1 MVSNE
6 ETSKSILNEMC
17 DYMLYGKM
25 MIHSLKYKLKELE
38 NNMDLT
44 CSKSSVLMNDRGAT
58 KEDDEFVF
66 PNDKQDIVL
75 PNDKQ
80 DIVLPN
86 DKQDIVLS
94 NDKQDIFLPKE
105 CKIGIEKDV
114 VTKQE
119 LILQQQKPPEHKKSS
134 MFFPKQKDSL
144 FWCFYIAKHGFSK
157 YEFPNTTSFENEK
170 TIKYECIY
178 KLREKKE
185 LLKAKK
191 VKNIKEDVEDDL
203 GSKEK
208 ITMKTFL
215 ALCIVENLNV
225 LYIHKRKCFHIHSND
240 ADPWHVIHC
249 IDKPYTKYAYETN
262 VTVEQLES
270 YKTEYFKW
278 ENYDKPLKAASAYKV
293 EELVQMYK
301 QLTPDK
307 PLDKKQGK
315 KELYEWLVMKL

>member
-6 ETSKSILNEMC
+6 VNTKSILNGMC

-25 MIHSLKYKLKELE
+25 MIHSFKYKLKDLA

-44 CSKSSVLMNDRGAT
+44 SSSFSVLTNDTVTT
-58 KEDDEFVF
+58 KEHDDIVF
-66 PNDKQDIVL
+66 SNDDKQDIVL
-75 PNDKQ
+75 S
-80 DIVLPN
+80 N

-94 NDKQDIFLPKE
+94 NDKQDIVLSNDKPDIFLPKE
-105 CKIGIEKDV
+105 CKIGIEDV
-114 VTKQE
+114 VTEQE
-119 LILQQQKPPEHKKSS
+119 PVLPQQKQQEHKKSS

-225 LYIHKRKCFHIHSND
+225 LYIHKRKCFCIHSND
-240 ADPWHVIHC
+240 ADSWHVVHC

-262 VTVEQLES
+262 VTVERLES

-293 EELVQMYK
+293 EELVQMCK

-307 PLDKKQGK
+307 PLDKKLGK
-315 KELYEWLVMKL
+315 KELYELLLVHF

>member
-1 MVSNE
+1 
-6 ETSKSILNEMC
+6 
-17 DYMLYGKM
+17 MLYGKM
-25 MIHSLKYKLKELE
+25 MIHSLKYKLKDLA

-44 CSKSSVLMNDRGAT
+44 SSSFSVLTNDTVTT
-58 KEDDEFVF
+58 KEHD
-66 PNDKQDIVL
+66 DIVFS
-75 PNDKQ
+75 NDN
-80 DIVLPN
+80 P
-86 DKQDIVLS
+86 DIVLS
-94 NDKQDIFLPKE
+94 NDKQDVVFSTDKQNIFLPKE
-105 CKIGIEKDV
+105 CKIGIEEDV
-114 VTKQE
+114 VTEQE
-119 LILQQQKPPEHKKSS
+119 PVLPQQKQQEHKKSS

-203 GSKEK
+203 GSKDK

-225 LYIHKRKCFHIHSND
+225 LYIHKRKCFCIHTND
-240 ADPWHVIHC
+240 TDPWHVIHC

-293 EELVQMYK
+293 EELVQMCK

-307 PLDKKQGK
+307 PPDKKLGK
-315 KELYEWLVMKL
+315 KELYELLLLHL

>member
-1 MVSNE
+1 
-6 ETSKSILNEMC
+6 
-17 DYMLYGKM
+17 M

-44 CSKSSVLMNDRGAT
+44 SSKSSVLMNDSEVT

-86 DKQDIVLS
+86 DKQYIVLP
-94 NDKQDIFLPKE
+94 NDKQEIFFPKE
-105 CKIGIEKDV
+105 CKIGMEEDV
-114 VTKQE
+114 ILEQILPQE
-119 LILQQQKPPEHKKSS
+119 CKKSS

-170 TIKYECIY
+170 TMKYECIY

-215 ALCIVENLNV
+215 ALCIIGNLNV
-225 LYIHKRKCFHIHSND
+225 LYIHKRKCFCIHSND
-240 ADPWHVIHC
+240 ADSWHVIHC

-307 PLDKKQGK
+307 PLDKKLGK
-315 KELYEWLVMKL
+315 KELYELLLFYL

>member
-6 ETSKSILNEMC
+6 VNTKSILNGMC

-25 MIHSLKYKLKELE
+25 MIHSLKYKLKDLE

-44 CSKSSVLMNDRGAT
+44 CSNSGVLMNDNVLT
-58 KEDDEFVF
+58 KEHNNIVF
-66 PNDKQDIVL
+66 SNDKQDIVL
-75 PNDKQ
+75 TNDKQ
-80 DIVLPN
+80 DIVLTN
-86 DKQDIVLS
+86 DKQE
-94 NDKQDIFLPKE
+94 IFFPKE
-105 CKIGIEKDV
+105 CKNGVEEDVTLEKV
-114 VTKQE
+114 
-119 LILQQQKPPEHKKSS
+119 QQQKTQEHKKSS

-170 TIKYECIY
+170 TMKYECIY

-215 ALCIVENLNV
+215 ALCIIGNLNV
-225 LYIHKRKCFHIHSND
+225 LYIHKRKCFCIHSND
-240 ADPWHVIHC
+240 ADSWHVIHC

-278 ENYDKPLKAASAYKV
+278 ENYDKPLKSASAYKV
-293 EELVQMYK
+293 EDLVQMYK

-307 PLDKKQGK
+307 PLDKKLGK
-315 KELYEWLVMKL
+315 KELYELLLFYL